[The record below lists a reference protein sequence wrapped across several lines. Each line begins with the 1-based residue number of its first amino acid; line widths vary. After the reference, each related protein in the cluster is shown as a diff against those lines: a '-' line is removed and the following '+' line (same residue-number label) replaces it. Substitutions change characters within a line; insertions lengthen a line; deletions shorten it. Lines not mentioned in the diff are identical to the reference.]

1 MSEPTTPDHEDE
13 APPSV
18 YRDPGWVVLSE
29 HQDRLDVA
37 FIEDELARAG
47 IPSTTTRRADD
58 DKVVFRVMV
67 AEADEARARQVLGAG
82 VAGPPRPASEAGK
95 SQRLVWGLALV
106 PGVAHAYAGE
116 TARGAVIFLAVLSC
130 FYWAASDEVIALAPF
145 LLFWVDALGA
155 RAALQGRR
163 PVLWRALAWTA
174 PLWVATPAVLQK
186 AAPDVYIGSAGRAV
200 CAAEQR
206 CDVPME
212 DDCITATAAQIGGS
226 IRVRRALSECA
237 SFLEG
242 RSCDEAYGSPE
253 DDTCDTAPFC
263 AFAGTAE
270 EDACIDV
277 YLGSVEVDE
286 PVRFTPRGPRGWGM

>member
-1 MSEPTTPDHEDE
+1 MSEPTTPDHDE
-13 APPSV
+13 EGPHSV

-58 DKVVFRVMV
+58 DRVVFRVMV
-67 AEADEARARQVLGAG
+67 TTADEARARAVLGG
-82 VAGPPRPASEAGK
+82 SVAEPPSPASAAGK

-116 TARGAVIFLAVLSC
+116 TARGAVIFLAFLSC
-130 FYWAASDEVIALAPF
+130 FYWAASDHLIVLAPF
-145 LLFWVDALGA
+145 VLFWVDALGA
-155 RAALQGRR
+155 RAALQGKRT
-163 PVLWRALAWTA
+163 VLWRMLAWTA
-174 PLWVATPAVLQK
+174 PLWIATPVVLLK
-186 AAPDVYIGSAGRAV
+186 TAPEVYIGSAGRAV
-200 CAAEQR
+200 CAAEER
-206 CDVPME
+206 CDVQME

-253 DDTCDTAPFC
+253 DQPCDTGPFC
-263 AFAGTAE
+263 AFAGTPE
-270 EDACIDV
+270 ENACIDV
-277 YLGSVEVDE
+277 YLGTVEVDE